1 MQHRR
6 LSPGWEDLMAKP
18 VRNSN
23 FKSGAVAQLYGLL
36 SKSGRPPNLL
46 IPQPRVKEVESY

>member
-1 MQHRR
+1 MGR
-6 LSPGWEDLMAKP
+6 LNGEAG
-18 VRNSN
+18 SN
-23 FKSGAVAQLYGLL
+23 IFFKSGAVAQLYGGN